1 MRIFNFEVSTKQLII
16 GGVIIAVIIGGSKY
30 SSYKKAKEIAERNAK
45 YEQEANNQP
54 EATPYVYDYHA
65 ELQKSLEEEYGK
77 PKDGFE
83 WSITGDL
90 VALGDEKMTP
100 EDIVWTYV
108 RSLSVLDFS
117 TAQQYSSKSVT
128 TDRYKEYYSEIT
140 SELTDYYRDFLRKQ
154 YNLI

>member
-1 MRIFNFEVSTKQLII
+1 MKFSLCMIVKNEEAVLQDCLDSLKDIMDEIIIVDTGSTDKT
-16 GGVIIAVIIGGSKY
+16 
-30 SSYKKAKEIAERNAK
+30 KEIASN
-45 YEQEANNQP
+45 Y
-54 EATPYVYDYHA
+54 TPYVYDYHA

-108 RSLSVLDFS
+108 RSLSVLDFA

-154 YNLI
+154 YKKYS